1 MQTLQTDYFAT
12 YRNLK
17 LSRDAKGVLV
27 AEFHSDGGPFIMN
40 AQAHT
45 EFVDAF
51 HRIGQDRAN
60 KIVIM
65 TGAGGSFIGDVEWPS
80 FGDVAERSPVDIRNE
95 LPARARQDYDLVRSI
110 LPDPVEGLDKLRVSL
125 RVHSERSAVVVKF
138 GNQNTFGIP
147 SQF

>member
-1 MQTLQTDYFAT
+1 MQTLQTDYFAA

-65 TGAGGSFIGDVEWPS
+65 TGAGGNFIGDVDWRS
-80 FGDVAERSPVDIRNE
+80 FGDVADPGVWSRIHDDR
-95 LPARARQDYDLVRSI
+95 LVWI
-110 LPDPVEGLDKLRVSL
+110 
-125 RVHSERSAVVVKF
+125 
-138 GNQNTFGIP
+138 
-147 SQF
+147 